1 LKKLWSD
8 AAEWS
13 DQRRDCPVFRVPPS
27 PPPFERLAGRGVRK
41 KCLQNL
47 EGRGVRGQNPENK
60 RVKAVVV
67 SLAYTAFA
75 SVMMS

>member
-1 LKKLWSD
+1 MPLSGATSGEIVLFSGT
-8 AAEWS
+8 
-13 DQRRDCPVFRVPPS
+13 PPL
-27 PPPFERLAGRGVRK
+27 PPPFERLAGRGVHK

-75 SVMMS
+75 SVMVS